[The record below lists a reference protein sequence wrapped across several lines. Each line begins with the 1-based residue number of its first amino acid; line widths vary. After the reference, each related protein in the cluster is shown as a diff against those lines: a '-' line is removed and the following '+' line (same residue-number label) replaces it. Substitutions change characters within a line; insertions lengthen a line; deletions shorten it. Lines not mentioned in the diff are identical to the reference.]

1 MNDDNEGLGAAGW
14 LIIFLIASMVVMFL
28 MSAAGAAIMAGG

>member
-1 MNDDNEGLGAAGW
+1 MNDDEGMGAVGW

-28 MSAAGAAIMAGG
+28 MSAAGAAVMLGG